1 MVKPAPRPAGRGART
16 VVRRI
21 GNSLGFTLPK
31 RFVDEQ
37 GLRPGDNVEVTVK
50 KVRTVAE
57 MRGCLKEQLKGIS
70 VDEIMRL
77 IDEGE
82 DLG

>member
-1 MVKPAPRPAGRGART
+1 M
-16 VVRRI
+16 
-21 GNSLGFTLPK
+21 PK
-31 RFVDEQ
+31 KFVDEA
-37 GLRPGDNVEVTVK
+37 GLRPGDQVEVSVR

-57 MRGCLKEQLKGIS
+57 MYGCLREELKDIS
-70 VDEIMRL
+70 TDEIMRL